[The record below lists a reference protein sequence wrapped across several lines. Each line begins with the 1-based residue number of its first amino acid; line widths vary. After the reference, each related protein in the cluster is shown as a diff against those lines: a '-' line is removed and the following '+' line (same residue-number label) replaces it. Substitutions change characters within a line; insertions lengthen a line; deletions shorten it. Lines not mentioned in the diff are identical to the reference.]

1 MRAWHES
8 TPEENHDHSSPEIT
22 GVRTMIKKN
31 IEQALNDQINKEMY
45 SSYIYLS
52 MSAHFESIDLSGFAH
67 WMKVQALE
75 ELVHAMKIFN
85 YVNERGGRV
94 VLETIDKPQHS
105 WDSPLAVFQHVY
117 EHEQFVTSL
126 INKLVDLAIKE
137 RDHATNQFL
146 QWFVEEQVEEEDTA
160 NGVVQKLKL
169 VQDGGGLFMLDKE
182 LGVRLFT
189 PPTGFSL

>member
-1 MRAWHES
+1 
-8 TPEENHDHSSPEIT
+8 
-22 GVRTMIKKN
+22 MIKKN

-146 QWFVEEQVEEEDTA
+146 QWFVEEQGEEEDTA

>member
-1 MRAWHES
+1 
-8 TPEENHDHSSPEIT
+8 
-22 GVRTMIKKN
+22 MIKKN
-31 IEQALNDQINKEMY
+31 IEKALNDQINKEMY

-52 MSAHFESIDLSGFAH
+52 MSAHFESIDLSGFAN

-105 WDSPLAVFQHVY
+105 WDSPLAAFQHVY
-117 EHEQFVTSL
+117 EHEQYVTSL
-126 INKLVDLAIKE
+126 INKLVDLAITE